1 MPSFILKASCLWK
14 AIFYL
19 QAIAYLLMPRS
30 QEPLSCSYDP
40 QPEPCVLLS
49 EQGKDWME
57 HREYLP
63 RAPPPSP
70 TKLTSFT
77 CAEPNEASKY
87 TFCALHLVDREIEA
101 HESRMSPIL
110 DGRTPRPYS
119 PTRWSHDMSGQK
131 LRCFDEPMHRMAPMR
146 QISLATDDDEMTV
159 TKSSCYSM
167 RSSGTSTLVND
178 LPGGRDVDCYSTA
191 VGLHTQCTTTSS
203 LKSRNHLSS
212 SKSSSFC
219 LFNLRSCREA
229 IADVPSRFRSPSST
243 NDDSRPRPSI
253 TGRHISS
260 PRPVGSSA
268 ISDIAAPPPE
278 YKHTKTK
285 SWPGPC
291 RSLPAADNIRIPKA
305 TTASNSPKCDSACA
319 CCRERTTRL
328 NDGGMPNYSR
338 CLPGS
343 ETCLS
348 MKYTLNLEPLA
359 EHARTE
365 DLKDEEQAVIVD
377 EERSHFSDCSTDE
390 EDERE
395 KMPANARLF
404 NSLGRFN
411 RRSKTRMSWGN
422 IFSKP

>member
-1 MPSFILKASCLWK
+1 M
-14 AIFYL
+14 
-19 QAIAYLLMPRS
+19 AYLLMPRI
-30 QEPLSCSYDP
+30 QEPLSCSYDS
-40 QPEPCVLLS
+40 QPGPCVLLS
-49 EQGKDWME
+49 EQGKDLME
-57 HREYLP
+57 RHTSYREYLS

-77 CAEPNEASKY
+77 CAEPSEASKY
-87 TFCALHLVDREIEA
+87 TCCALHLVDREIEA
-101 HESRMSPIL
+101 HETSMTPIL
-110 DGRTPRPYS
+110 HRRAPRPYS

-146 QISLATDDDEMTV
+146 QVPLATDDDEMTV
-159 TKSSCYSM
+159 TNPSCYLL

-178 LPGGRDVDCYSTA
+178 LLGERDADCYSTA

-203 LKSRNHLSS
+203 LKSGGQLSS
-212 SKSSSFC
+212 SKSPNVC

-229 IADVPSRFRSPSST
+229 IADVPSRFRSPSSS
-243 NDDSRPRPSI
+243 NDVSRSRPPI

-268 ISDIAAPPPE
+268 ISDIAASPPE
-278 YKHTKTK
+278 YKHAKTK

-291 RSLPAADNIRIPKA
+291 RSLPAADSIRIPKA
-305 TTASNSPKCDSACA
+305 TTASNSPKRDFACA
-319 CCRERTTRL
+319 CCRERTTRF
-328 NDGGMPNYSR
+328 NDGGMPDCSR

-359 EHARTE
+359 EHARAE
-365 DLKDEEQAVIVD
+365 DVIDEEQAVIVD

-390 EDERE
+390 EDEGE
-395 KMPANARLF
+395 KKLANAWLF